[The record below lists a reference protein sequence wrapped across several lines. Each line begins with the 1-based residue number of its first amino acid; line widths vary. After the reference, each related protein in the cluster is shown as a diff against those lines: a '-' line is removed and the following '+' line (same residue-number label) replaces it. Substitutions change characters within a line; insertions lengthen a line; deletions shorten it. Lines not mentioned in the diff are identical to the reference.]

1 MSIRRVKVNPAKPAS
16 LPEGRFD
23 SKVFDQTTEADLLR
37 QQHEDDAQAL
47 VDMGEYIRDIRRR
60 LGLSQREFAAR
71 INVSLDTIRN
81 WEQGRRY
88 PTGAAKAL
96 LRVLDRAPQVCLDA
110 LT

>member
-1 MSIRRVKVNPAKPAS
+1 VKVDLAKPSS

-23 SKVFDQTTEADLLR
+23 SKLFDQTTEADLLV

-47 VDMGEYIRDIRRR
+47 LDMAKYTRGVRRR

-88 PTGAAKAL
+88 PTGAAQAL
-96 LRVLDRAPQVCLDA
+96 LRVLDRAPQACLDA

>member
-1 MSIRRVKVNPAKPAS
+1 MSIRRVKVDPAKPAS

-23 SKVFDQTTEADLLR
+23 SRIFDQTTETDLLA

-47 VDMGEYIRDIRRR
+47 LDMANYSRGVRRR
-60 LGLSQREFAAR
+60 LGLSQREFAVR

-96 LRVLDRAPQVCLDA
+96 LRVLDKAPQVCLDV
-110 LT
+110 LS